1 MIPPGFVLQSV
12 VIDDRSVQVSYY
24 LDEEKD
30 GLGVMVRTAAI
41 HPMSFQPEVEELFDS
56 VYQLLSAWEGAR
68 REAAAQPHG

>member
-12 VIDDRSVQVSYY
+12 VFDDRSVQVSYY

-41 HPMSFQPEVEELFDS
+41 TPMAFQAEIEELSDG
-56 VYQLLSAWEGAR
+56 VYQLIAAWEGAR
-68 REAAAQPHG
+68 REAAAKPRG